1 MTVKLPVRPDRLV
14 SGSESILHTTQSVPP
29 GPNQKKSLFDTIPLP
44 LVMFLAKPYLAGQTS
59 AAAISKAHDL
69 FQSRK
74 FTGTLDILGEDATTV
89 EDCERYVTTY
99 MSLIDEVTASQLHTS
114 NRKER
119 LTISM
124 KPSMFSTCAPA
135 PGAESEKALEAAFDR
150 INKIVDYAF
159 QRGVDMTLEAED
171 HRWTNFHLESYFALY
186 KAGYKNLGTV
196 IQSRMFRTEKD
207 IARFEEGM
215 RVRMVIGI
223 YQEPP
228 AIAHTEKPIMK
239 ELAVRYSRELAHQG
253 VYVELASHDT
263 RCVEN
268 FVSKVVLPLKLKSS
282 QFEFQFLLGV
292 PRAKLQDSL
301 VNGSY
306 FSEISQTLTS
316 EDEKHALMLA
326 QTGAIVRMY
335 LPYGKDKVAG
345 PYCRRRLKNNPNMI
359 AYGIKNVL
367 GLQS

>member
-1 MTVKLPVRPDRLV
+1 MTVKLPVRPEKLV
-14 SGSESILHTTQSVPP
+14 SGSDLHLHTTQPVTPAA
-29 GPNQKKSLFDTIPLP
+29 NQKKSIFDTIPLP
-44 LVMFLAKPYLAGQTS
+44 LVMLLAKPYLAGQTS
-59 AAAISKAHDL
+59 SDAIRKAHDIY
-69 FQSRK
+69 QSRK

-99 MSLIDEVTASQLHTS
+99 MSLVDEVTANQLHTS
-114 NRKER
+114 NRRER
-119 LTISM
+119 MTISF
-124 KPSMFSTCAPA
+124 KPSMFSTMPPA
-135 PGAESEKALEAAFDR
+135 PGKESEKALEAAFDR

-171 HRWTNFHLESYFALY
+171 HRWTNFHLESYFALH

-196 IQSRMFRTEKD
+196 IQSRLFRTEKD
-207 IARFEEGM
+207 IARFEDGM

-223 YQEPP
+223 YQEP
-228 AIAHTEKPIMK
+228 ASIAHTEKPIMK

-253 VYVELASHDT
+253 VYLELASHDT
-263 RCVEN
+263 KCVDN
-268 FVSKVVLPLKLKSS
+268 FVNKVVLPLKLKSS

-301 VNGSY
+301 ISGSY
-306 FSEISQTLTS
+306 FSELSQSLS
-316 EDEKHALMLA
+316 GEDERHALMLA
-326 QTGAIVRMY
+326 QTGSIVRMY

-367 GLQS
+367 GLQG

>member
-1 MTVKLPVRPDRLV
+1 MTVKLPVRPERLV
-14 SGSESILHTTQSVPP
+14 SGRDLHTTQPVTP
-29 GPNQKKSLFDTIPLP
+29 GPHQKKSLFDTIPLP

-59 AAAISKAHDL
+59 AAAISKAHEL
-69 FQSRK
+69 YQSKK

-99 MSLIDEVTASQLHTS
+99 MSLIDEVTANQLHAS
-114 NRKER
+114 NKKER

-124 KPSMFSTCAPA
+124 KPSMFSTTAPA
-135 PGAESEKALEAAFDR
+135 HGAASEKALEAAFDR

-171 HRWTNFHLESYFALY
+171 HRWTNFHLESYLALY

-196 IQSRMFRTEKD
+196 IQSRLFRTEKD

-223 YQEPP
+223 YNEP
-228 AIAHTEKPIMK
+228 ASIAHTEKPIMK

-253 VYVELASHDT
+253 VYLELASHDT
-263 RCVEN
+263 KCVDN
-268 FVSKVVLPLKLKSS
+268 FVNKVVLPLKLKTS

-292 PRAKLQDSL
+292 PRAKLQDGL

-306 FSEISQTLTS
+306 FSELSQKLS
-316 EDEKHALMLA
+316 GDDEKHALMLA

-335 LPYGKDKVAG
+335 LPYGRDQVAG

-359 AYGIKNVL
+359 AFGIKNVL
-367 GLQS
+367 GLK